1 MLHTRNLRFNI
12 HFSVIFKTRPNVHYF
27 SGSTYIRRLFINKS
41 RLNPMKLPKNA
52 AKGIL
57 LLFSLVIAQISE
69 ASEPVD
75 SLELEEIVVT
85 GNSASRRIS
94 KIQIGAE
101 SLELG
106 KLSQTPSM
114 FGEGDIIKSISL
126 LPGIRSEGEG
136 AGGFEV
142 RGGTAAQNLILADG
156 MTLYNPAHVMGIF
169 STFNE
174 DALAAATLYKGPI
187 PARYGNAGASVLDV
201 ALAPGD
207 MERYHAGGTI
217 GILAAKLKAEG
228 PVVKEKASFAV
239 AARRSYVDMF
249 LKMVPEYRDIVMNF
263 YDVSAKLSSILSD
276 RDRLDIC
283 FFTGR
288 DNMAI
293 DIMGMHWGN
302 IAGSVVW
309 RTSAGDRWS
318 FASTAA
324 ATSYSSEMDMNIMA
338 SSQAIDEY
346 IHSFNFNEHIRFSLS
361 DKHELSAGLRSEV
374 LKIKSAEWTVNGVN
388 EKETRGGWRNSIWL
402 AYTGDINGHIGI
414 DGGIRLTTFSV
425 LNGSG
430 FSSFF
435 SRSDDYPDFSSKTY
449 VNAEP
454 RVSLRYSLNR
464 NHSLKAGFGIT
475 SQDTH
480 ALRSGTTS
488 FPSDRYALS
497 SKNIK
502 PEKCVQYSAGYSGM
516 IHDGEWEWSAEA
528 YYKDMHNVYDYKD
541 GLSMF
546 SSINLESLILG
557 GKGRSYGLELMLRK
571 NSGRLNGWISYTLS
585 KTQTRIHGINDGLWY
600 DASNDRRHNASV
612 VAIFRLTDRWNI
624 SATWSFSSGQ
634 ALTVPDVKYELDGA
648 TCYYYS
654 SRNSYRTPP
663 PHHLDLSATYIHTGK
678 KMAYEWAFGIYN
690 LYNRYN
696 PYIIYFVDDDT
707 KPSGTAAMQRSLYG
721 IVPSVSYTLKF

>member
-1 MLHTRNLRFNI
+1 
-12 HFSVIFKTRPNVHYF
+12 
-27 SGSTYIRRLFINKS
+27 
-41 RLNPMKLPKNA
+41 MKLLKNT

-57 LLFSLVIAQISE
+57 LLFSLIIAQISE

-263 YDVSAKLSSILSD
+263 YDVSAKLSSILSE

-338 SSQAIDEY
+338 SSQTIDEY

-516 IHDGEWEWSAEA
+516 IRNGEWEWSAEA
-528 YYKDMHNVYDYKD
+528 YYKDMHDVYDYKD

-663 PHHLDLSATYIHTGK
+663 THHLDLSATYIHTGK
-678 KMAYEWAFGIYN
+678 KMTYEWAFGIYN

>member
-1 MLHTRNLRFNI
+1 
-12 HFSVIFKTRPNVHYF
+12 
-27 SGSTYIRRLFINKS
+27 
-41 RLNPMKLPKNA
+41 MKLLKNI
-52 AKGIL
+52 AKGLL

-187 PARYGNAGASVLDV
+187 PTRYGNAGASVLDV

-502 PEKCVQYSAGYSGM
+502 PEK
-516 IHDGEWEWSAEA
+516 
-528 YYKDMHNVYDYKD
+528 
-541 GLSMF
+541 
-546 SSINLESLILG
+546 
-557 GKGRSYGLELMLRK
+557 
-571 NSGRLNGWISYTLS
+571 
-585 KTQTRIHGINDGLWY
+585 
-600 DASNDRRHNASV
+600 
-612 VAIFRLTDRWNI
+612 
-624 SATWSFSSGQ
+624 
-634 ALTVPDVKYELDGA
+634 
-648 TCYYYS
+648 
-654 SRNSYRTPP
+654 
-663 PHHLDLSATYIHTGK
+663 
-678 KMAYEWAFGIYN
+678 
-690 LYNRYN
+690 
-696 PYIIYFVDDDT
+696 
-707 KPSGTAAMQRSLYG
+707 
-721 IVPSVSYTLKF
+721 